1 VIDLE
6 LTYIDKVTCHTSG
19 GGHRGADQMRSS
31 TRALASLEISIGR
44 RGASFTG
51 LKTIG
56 IHRQAHRAT
65 GLAPFKTCITKDF
78 V

>member
-6 LTYIDKVTCHTSG
+6 LTYIDKVTCNTGG

-44 RGASFTG
+44 RGTAFTW
-51 LKTIG
+51 LKAIG
-56 IHRQAHRAT
+56 IHR
-65 GLAPFKTCITKDF
+65 
-78 V
+78 